1 MLSHRPSSTVFR
13 EVVTRLLIVDDHRAI
28 AEGLR
33 ALIDGAP
40 DILVVGTAYDAPS
53 ARALISQFAPD
64 VVLCDMRLGD
74 PEEGLDLPEEGLDL
88 LSAHVSDT
96 AFIMLSAHTNPDY
109 VVTAVVRG
117 ARGYLSKMASLSQIV
132 DAVRVVASGGESFGD
147 EAREAVGRSLPRP
160 TPQEYGTLRL
170 LAQGRSYAEIACSR
184 SSSVRTVESQIRRM
198 FFRYAVPNRVALV
211 RLAQQQ
217 GWIDHGR

>member
-1 MLSHRPSSTVFR
+1 
-13 EVVTRLLIVDDHRAI
+13 VVTRLLIVDDHRAI

-160 TPQEYGTLRL
+160 TR
-170 LAQGRSYAEIACSR
+170 RSTAPCGCWHRAGPTRRSPAAAHRPSGPWRVRSGGCSSAMR
-184 SSSVRTVESQIRRM
+184 
-198 FFRYAVPNRVALV
+198 
-211 RLAQQQ
+211 
-217 GWIDHGR
+217 

>member
-1 MLSHRPSSTVFR
+1 LLSHRPSSAVFR

-53 ARALISQFAPD
+53 ARALISQLAPD
-64 VVLCDMRLGD
+64 VVLCDLRL
-74 PEEGLDLPEEGLDL
+74 ENPEEGLDL

-198 FFRYAVPNRVALV
+198 FFRYAVTNRVALV
-211 RLAQQQ
+211 WLAQQQ